1 MRKREGEKER
11 HFRLV
16 GRDREKERERE
27 SEMRDFGMQYCYY
40 EVLLRH
46 RAAGGRG
53 REREGTEGR
62 KELRVDS

>member
-1 MRKREGEKER
+1 
-11 HFRLV
+11 
-16 GRDREKERERE
+16 
-27 SEMRDFGMQYCYY
+27 MRDFGMQYCYY